1 MCKVSL
7 VFIFSLLCNGCA
19 SSSSNSSATV
29 QFQKKTTRLQQ
40 YAFNEGCLLQHN
52 GYMVCPKSK

>member
-1 MCKVSL
+1 MFKVSL

-29 QFQKKTTRLQQ
+29 QFQKKTTSLQR
-40 YAFNEGCLLQHN
+40 YASNQGCVLQKN
-52 GYMVCPKSK
+52 GYMICPKHK